1 LKHHQSIRL
10 WAVLSLIA
18 LISLTACGS
27 LPQPF
32 ATATS
37 TPTSTAT
44 ATLTALPTPTAT
56 PTTPVVLP
64 TAAPTETP
72 GPTPTP
78 GIAWLTGEV
87 RVFPGPE
94 HYEGDILSFEIVV
107 ENTNFLGA
115 LEDAQLYIDGEP
127 LPEKGAYI
135 SFSPLRDQSL
145 IFIRVWDSTGHAGMH
160 EVRAQ
165 IPASYGEVLEET
177 FHIEVLPADQ
187 RPLNEVSSVWETATT
202 DCCIIYYIS
211 GTAADRDIES
221 IKQRAQTAADA
232 AEAELGTEID
242 EPFPIVLLDNV
253 WGNGAFAAG
262 EIVLTYVDRSYVNV
276 DLDSV
281 IRHEATHYAARN
293 IGTEAPTMLVE
304 GIAVYVSGGHYKPEP
319 IPLRA
324 AALLPLNAYIPL
336 RPLADDYRGAQHEI
350 AYIEA
355 AGLIDYLVRQYG
367 WDKFLDVYGKQE
379 IDAKTPAEWL
389 DKAFIEVYGESLDDI
404 EDAYLEWLRSQD
416 PSSQV
421 DDLRLTIDL
430 FDTIRSYQAL
440 YAPYQEVLP
449 SIEQS
454 TERNITSEFVREP
467 TASENQ
473 ALEALLITAKEQIAS
488 GNFEE
493 VEQIITLI
501 NSTLIDGD
509 FTREPLNDY
518 LNIVKAAND
527 AGYEVQ
533 HIALD
538 GDQAQVIAIR
548 TWPTLETLTLRRE
561 GERWIM
567 VVR

>member
-1 LKHHQSIRL
+1 MKHHRSIRE
-10 WAVLSLIA
+10 WAASGVIVVIA
-18 LISLTACGS
+18 LTACDA

-37 TPTSTAT
+37 TSTSTPT
-44 ATLTALPTPTAT
+44 ATSTVLPTPTAT
-56 PTTPVVLP
+56 PTTPVILP

-78 GIAWLTGEV
+78 GTAWLTGEV

-94 HYEGDILSFEIVV
+94 HYEGDILSFEVVV
-107 ENTNFLGA
+107 ENTNFLGS
-115 LEDAQLYIDGEP
+115 LDDAQIYVDGEP

-135 SFSPLRDQSL
+135 SFSPLREQAV
-145 IFIRVWDSTGHAGMH
+145 IFIRAWDSTGQTGMH
-160 EVRAQ
+160 EFRAE

-177 FHIEVLPADQ
+177 FHVEVLPAAQ
-187 RPLNEVSSVWETATT
+187 RPANEAANDWKTATT

-211 GTAADRDIES
+211 GTAAERDIES
-221 IKQRAQTAADA
+221 IKQRSQAAVDA

-293 IGTEAPTMLVE
+293 IGTDTPIILVE

-324 AALLPLNAYIPL
+324 AALLPLNAYVPL
-336 RPLADDYRGAQHEI
+336 RTLADDYRGAQHEA

-355 AGLIDYLVRQYG
+355 AGLIDFLVREYG
-367 WDKFLDVYGKQE
+367 WDKFLDVYGQE
-379 IDAKTPAEWL
+379 NLDAKTPAEWL
-389 DKAFIEVYGESLDDI
+389 DKAFIAVYGESLDDI
-404 EDAYLEWLRSQD
+404 EDAYVEWLQSQD

-430 FDTIRSYQAL
+430 FDTIRQYQEL

-449 SIEQS
+449 AIEQS
-454 TERNITSEFVREP
+454 MERDITSEFVREP
-467 TASENQ
+467 TSPENQ
-473 ALEALLITAKEQIAS
+473 ALEALLITAKEQLAD

-501 NSTLIDGD
+501 NSTLVDGD
-509 FTREPLNDY
+509 FTHEPLNDY
-518 LNIVKAAND
+518 LNIAKAAND

-538 GDQAQVIAIR
+538 SDQATVIAIR
-548 TWPTLETLTLRRE
+548 TWPTLETLRLRRE
-561 GERWIM
+561 GDHWILATQ
-567 VVR
+567 